1 MPATGRLAIIKNN
14 NQGGIIMK
22 KNLLACTM
30 KDEQG
35 QGMVEYGLIIALVAV
50 VAIAG
55 LIILG
60 PKIAQLFEG
69 IGDKLNTPAAG

>member
-1 MPATGRLAIIKNN
+1 MRSRAVMLVK
-14 NQGGIIMK
+14 QVK
-22 KNLLACTM
+22 QELQ
-30 KDEQG
+30 EG

-60 PKIAQLFEG
+60 PKLSSLF
-69 IGDKLNTPAAG
+69 AALGTSVGP

>member
-1 MPATGRLAIIKNN
+1 MIEYLAAWTTERVRGH
-14 NQGGIIMK
+14 Q
-22 KNLLACTM
+22 A
-30 KDEQG
+30 G

-60 PKIAQLFEG
+60 PKLSDMFSALG
-69 IGDKLNTPAAG
+69 SSV

>member
-1 MPATGRLAIIKNN
+1 
-14 NQGGIIMK
+14 MK

-30 KDEQG
+30 KDEEG

-55 LIILG
+55 LFLLG
-60 PKIAQLFEG
+60 PKIKELFVSIAG
-69 IGDKLNTPAAG
+69 NLNAPAAS

>member
-1 MPATGRLAIIKNN
+1 MLTSILGHLTSIAHARR
-14 NQGGIIMK
+14 
-22 KNLLACTM
+22 
-30 KDEQG
+30 EG

-60 PKIAQLFEG
+60 PQIGSLFSG
-69 IGDKLNTPAAG
+69 LGSSV